1 MKSVEN
7 WKARIGFFVT
17 ALLASIYSFA
27 QDQPVSTG
35 TGNVSVTH
43 SETTM
48 WYTNPWVW
56 IVGVAV
62 FILLFAAIVRG
73 GSRTDA

>member
-1 MKSVEN
+1 MKSLEKMMSRLMMLVLTRFASVYAIAQEEAA
-7 WKARIGFFVT
+7 KLDVDVT
-17 ALLASIYSFA
+17 R
-27 QDQPVSTG
+27 T
-35 TGNVSVTH
+35 
-43 SETTM
+43 ETTT

>member
-1 MKSVEN
+1 MKSLQTIKNSVVIFILAMLTSVYAIAQEEAAKVN
-7 WKARIGFFVT
+7 VDVT
-17 ALLASIYSFA
+17 R
-27 QDQPVSTG
+27 T
-35 TGNVSVTH
+35 
-43 SETTM
+43 ETTT

>member
-1 MKSVEN
+1 MKSLEKMMSRLMMLVMTMFASVYAIAQEEAAKLN
-7 WKARIGFFVT
+7 VDVT
-17 ALLASIYSFA
+17 R
-27 QDQPVSTG
+27 T
-35 TGNVSVTH
+35 
-43 SETTM
+43 ETTT

>member
-1 MKSVEN
+1 MKSLVN
-7 WKARIGFFVT
+7 MKNRL
-17 ALLASIYSFA
+17 ALWVLAMFASIYSFA
-27 QDQPVSTG
+27 QEGAAKVDV
-35 TGNVSVTH
+35 NVTKTT
-43 SETTM
+43 ETTT

-73 GSRTDA
+73 GSKTDA

>member
-1 MKSVEN
+1 MKSLEKTMSRLMMLVMTMFASVYAIAQEEAAKLDVN
-7 WKARIGFFVT
+7 VT
-17 ALLASIYSFA
+17 R
-27 QDQPVSTG
+27 T
-35 TGNVSVTH
+35 
-43 SETTM
+43 ETTT

>member
-1 MKSVEN
+1 MKVLENIKSVVVM
-7 WKARIGFFVT
+7 FV
-17 ALLASIYSFA
+17 LAMLSTVYAMA
-27 QDQPVSTG
+27 QETPAG
-35 TGNVSVTH
+35 TGVDVNVTRT
-43 SETTM
+43 ETTT

>member
-1 MKSVEN
+1 MKSLEKMMSRLMMLVLTMFASVYAIAQEEAA
-7 WKARIGFFVT
+7 KLDVDVT
-17 ALLASIYSFA
+17 R
-27 QDQPVSTG
+27 T
-35 TGNVSVTH
+35 
-43 SETTM
+43 ETTT

>member
-1 MKSVEN
+1 MKSLQNIKNIVVM
-7 WKARIGFFVT
+7 FV
-17 ALLASIYSFA
+17 LAMLSTVVAMA
-27 QDQPVSTG
+27 QDGGATAGVDV
-35 TGNVSVTH
+35 NVTKT
-43 SETTM
+43 ETTT